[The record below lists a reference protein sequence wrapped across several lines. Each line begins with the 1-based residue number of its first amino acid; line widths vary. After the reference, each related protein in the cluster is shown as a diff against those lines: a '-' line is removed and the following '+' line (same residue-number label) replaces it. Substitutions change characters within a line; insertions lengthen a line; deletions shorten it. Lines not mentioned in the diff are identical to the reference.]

1 MIKDKNKE
9 VYTSPQTE
17 ILVIRSEGELLVNSP
32 FFGDTGTAGGDP
44 GLNDDDYNYGGF

>member
-17 ILVIRSEGELLVNSP
+17 VLEVRFEGIVCQSLNGDNVIEP
-32 FFGDTGTAGGDP
+32 GT
-44 GLNDDDYNYGGF
+44 NDNWGNL